1 MTTWHRSDCKARD
14 IAQIRR
20 NCAREKRGKRRERE
34 REAGKVFKGL

>member
-1 MTTWHRSDCKARD
+1 MTTWHRSDCKVCD

-20 NCAREKRGKRRERE
+20 DCAREKKGKDERE